1 MQPISMLVVTAAA
14 LIPTL
19 SAQRSQPEMIERRVK
34 KLAKPFVTSAPW
46 MLDYDKARATAKE
59 QDKILFTYFT
69 RSYAP

>member
-1 MQPISMLVVTAAA
+1 MQPIAILLVTAAG

-19 SAQRSQPEMIERRVK
+19 SAQKSQPELLERRAK

-46 MLDYDKARATAKE
+46 MLDYDKARAAAEK